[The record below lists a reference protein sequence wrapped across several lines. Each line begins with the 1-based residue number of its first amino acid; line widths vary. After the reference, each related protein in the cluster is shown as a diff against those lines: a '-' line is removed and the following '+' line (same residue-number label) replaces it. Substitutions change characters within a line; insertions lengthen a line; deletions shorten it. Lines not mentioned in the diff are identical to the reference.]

1 MGKLVAARLVF
12 NGVLGEKPPPAS
24 APRAVRVLGCGG
36 FYHGWSL
43 DSGASM
49 SPAPEVRLE
58 LIQERIPPGGGP
70 YDYKRVAEL
79 DNDAGAVVATLSVC
93 MCPLCMLLQ
102 MLMQLLSPGVPLE
115 FWIAHAVA
123 TSRGA
128 AGVADAVAIHG
139 LVGGVRE
146 PTLCAVE
153 DSDAVAVRIAPGRR

>member
-1 MGKLVAARLVF
+1 MESGQRCFHVPSPGGLPGAHP
-12 NGVLGEKPPPAS
+12 GEDPA
-24 APRAVRVLGCGG
+24 
-36 FYHGWSL
+36 
-43 DSGASM
+43 
-49 SPAPEVRLE
+49 
-58 LIQERIPPGGGP
+58 GGGP

-93 MCPLCMLLQ
+93 VRPLCMLLQ
-102 MLMQLLSPGVPLE
+102 MLMQLLSPGVPLG

-139 LVGGVRE
+139 FVGGVRE